1 MPSKNTFEMKPALDL
16 IQRYRHGLTIDPFA
30 NRSKLA
36 DITNDLDP
44 QYDTD
49 YHLDAERF
57 LMGFPD
63 ASVDTVLYDPPF
75 SSRQVSECYKK
86 LGMTVNMETTQN
98 SYWRKQKE
106 QISRIVKPNG
116 IVISFGWNSGGIGMK
131 YGFDKLHIRLIAH
144 GGNHNDTIITVERKR
159 AAGNDRTGIEAKRT
173 SKLVPFV
180 YPDRHRSTF
189 KMYSP
194 CSLMWYMGIAL
205 ASRIVS

>member
-1 MPSKNTFEMKPALDL
+1 MDRYWSMPSKNTFEMKPALDL
-16 IQRYRHGLTIDPFA
+16 ILRYRHGLTIDPFA

-49 YHLDAERF
+49 YHLDAEQF
-57 LMGFPD
+57 LMRFPD

-159 AAGNDRTGIEAKRT
+159 AAGSDRTGIEAKR
-173 SKLVPFV
+173 
-180 YPDRHRSTF
+180 
-189 KMYSP
+189 
-194 CSLMWYMGIAL
+194 MGNRP
-205 ASRIVS
+205 SFCVS